1 MRRVVPLLLVLL
13 TLTSLLAGCGSKES
27 HPFVRLHELD
37 PTLAGGAQGISPRP
51 VLRVGLSTMLSPR
64 ETLLR
69 YGPLLDY
76 LGRKL
81 GRHVEVVLPR
91 SHTEMVDLI
100 RSGQVQVGFVSS
112 YAYVVG
118 QKEFG
123 MEAVAVPV
131 YEGKPSHRSLII
143 VRRYS
148 GLERFADL
156 KGHTFAYTDPLSASG
171 RLFPEALV
179 LGLGEAVDRFFDKTI
194 FTSSDDKAIKALD
207 QGLVDGA
214 AVDSVM
220 FDLAVLHDPDLARR
234 IRVIE
239 MSDPYGAPPLVVSP
253 RLGYELKRQL
263 REALVEMSDDEQGS
277 AVLAGLY
284 LDGFVV
290 PEPAWFEP
298 VTELAERVGVRR

>member
-1 MRRVVPLLLVLL
+1 MRRIAPLLLMLL
-13 TLTSLLAGCGSKES
+13 VMTAWLAGCGGEES
-27 HPFVRLHELD
+27 RPFVRLHDLD
-37 PTLAGGAQGISPRP
+37 PTLAAGAQGISPRP

-100 RSGQVQVGFVSS
+100 RSGQVQMGFVSS
-112 YAYVVG
+112 YAYVLG
-118 QKEFG
+118 EKEFG
-123 MEAVAVPV
+123 MEALAVPV
-131 YEGKPSHRSLII
+131 YEGQPTHRAYIL

-156 KGHTFAYTDPLSASG
+156 KGHTFAYTDPLSAAG
-171 RLFPEALV
+171 RLYPEALV
-179 LGLGEAVDRFFDKTI
+179 MGAGEAVDRFFDRTI
-194 FTSSDDKAIKALD
+194 FASSDDKAIKALD

-214 AVDSVM
+214 AVDSAM

-234 IRVIE
+234 IRILE
-239 MSDPYGAPPLVVSP
+239 TSDPFGAPPLVVSP

-263 REALVEMSDDEQGS
+263 REALLAMGDDEKGK
-277 AVLAGLY
+277 AVLAGLF
-284 LDGFVV
+284 LDGFVA
-290 PEPAWFEP
+290 PEPAWYEP
-298 VTELAERVGVRR
+298 VKALAERVGVRR